1 MREITMETKEII
13 MWVILAITWI
23 RVIWRGVCIKVLAE
37 SFKDTRKNLTDWIYD
52 IGKSVEKY
60 GEMPD
65 NLRGYEKK
73 RIEELQAEAKEWGEK
88 NVK

>member
-1 MREITMETKEII
+1 MRENTMEDKEII
-13 MWVILAITWI
+13 MWVVLAITWI
-23 RVIWRGVCIKVLAE
+23 RVIWHATCIKELEE
-37 SFKDTRKNLTDWIYD
+37 SLKDTREDLIDWIYD

-65 NLRGYEKK
+65 NLKDHEKI
-73 RIEELQAEAKEWGEK
+73 RMEALQAEAKEWGEK

>member
-1 MREITMETKEII
+1 MEYKEII
-13 MWVILAITWI
+13 MWSILLVTWI
-23 RVIWRGVCIKVLAE
+23 RSIWQGACIKELEE
-37 SFKDTRKNLTDWIYD
+37 SLKDTREDLIDWIYD

-65 NLRGYEKK
+65 NLKDHEKI
-73 RIEELQAEAKEWGEK
+73 RMEALQAEAKEWGEK